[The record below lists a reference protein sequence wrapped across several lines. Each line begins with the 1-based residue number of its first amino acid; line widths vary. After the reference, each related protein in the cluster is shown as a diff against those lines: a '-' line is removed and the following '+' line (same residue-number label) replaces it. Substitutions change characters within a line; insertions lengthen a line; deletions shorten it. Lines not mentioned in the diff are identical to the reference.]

1 MKVKIKDM
9 TMGQILVVEMKK
21 GETFYTEPGAIISM
35 EGEADI
41 ESKLSGGAITSV
53 FRAVGGGESLFINTI
68 TAKTDVRLELGP
80 SVASEILKLD
90 IDGGYILGDGAYL
103 AHEGDIKISSKF
115 GSLNSLFTGSG
126 LFFLHAEGKGT
137 LYLNGCGALLKKEV
151 KDGEVFYLD
160 NTSFVAVEDNVK
172 LEKILVGKGVKSKLF
187 SGEGVMFKITGPAT
201 VYYQTNNI
209 ISLLLRRSSK

>member
-68 TAKTDVRLELGP
+68 TAKVK
-80 SVASEILKLD
+80 EILRM
-90 IDGGYILGDGAYL
+90 
-103 AHEGDIKISSKF
+103 
-115 GSLNSLFTGSG
+115 LNN
-126 LFFLHAEGKGT
+126 KG
-137 LYLNGCGALLKKEV
+137 
-151 KDGEVFYLD
+151 
-160 NTSFVAVEDNVK
+160 
-172 LEKILVGKGVKSKLF
+172 
-187 SGEGVMFKITGPAT
+187 
-201 VYYQTNNI
+201 
-209 ISLLLRRSSK
+209 